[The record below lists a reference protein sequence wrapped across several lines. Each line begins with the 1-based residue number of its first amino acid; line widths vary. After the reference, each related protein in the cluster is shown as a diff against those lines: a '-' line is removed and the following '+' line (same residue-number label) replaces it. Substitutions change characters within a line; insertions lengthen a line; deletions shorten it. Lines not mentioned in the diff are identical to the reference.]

1 MKVTVKK
8 NEKSLKFKEIDAR
21 EAVVEDMLNAQRAS
35 GEVEGVGFNM
45 AVVAEIC
52 TFDGKKLTMEDLRK
66 MPATDFLQLQTE
78 LMLGGAMG
86 SEELLSS
93 LQEKLGLNT
102 QK

>member
-8 NEKSLKFKEIDAR
+8 NEKSLKFKDVEAR

-45 AVVAEIC
+45 AIVAEIC

-102 QK
+102 K